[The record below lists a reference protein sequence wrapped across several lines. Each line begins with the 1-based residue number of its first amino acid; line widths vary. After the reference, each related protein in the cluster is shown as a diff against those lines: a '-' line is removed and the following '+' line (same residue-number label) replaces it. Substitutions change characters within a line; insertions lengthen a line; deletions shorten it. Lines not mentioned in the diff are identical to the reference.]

1 MDTSIPVLKC
11 NSFRFL
17 TCMQSLETHINTC
30 KIHRSSWPPSL
41 CPLAPTSHL
50 TQGRYSWE
58 NVHHTLPSLPPFVL
72 HVLPS
77 LFPGLSL
84 SPLLSLSGPIHVVTT
99 RKGRRLWPLQWKVPS
114 LCRSCR
120 RVGQIQA
127 DFYLV
132 MAATECP
139 RCSKFLCKFPVV
151 KCLSYKNYWLMTILY
166 EGKGLYF
173 KCQKHYFWKTE
184 PPDNLRRS
192 RHLWNF
198 NVESNTR
205 CS

>member
-1 MDTSIPVLKC
+1 MYT
-11 NSFRFL
+11 
-17 TCMQSLETHINTC
+17 
-30 KIHRSSWPPSL
+30 IHF
-41 CPLAPTSHL
+41 
-50 TQGRYSWE
+50 
-58 NVHHTLPSLPPFVL
+58 LPSLPPFVL

-77 LFPGLSL
+77 LFLGLSL

-132 MAATECP
+132 VAATVCP

-151 KCLSYKNYWLMTILY
+151 KCFSYKNYWLMTILHKGREFILNVKNITFKRKNQLIIWGDHLTY
-166 EGKGLYF
+166 ETSMWSQIHDVLKIYSITWYVAQWISQGTWWELTDYIYCEHLDIQS
-173 KCQKHYFWKTE
+173 KCRI
-184 PPDNLRRS
+184 N
-192 RHLWNF
+192 
-198 NVESNTR
+198 
-205 CS
+205 